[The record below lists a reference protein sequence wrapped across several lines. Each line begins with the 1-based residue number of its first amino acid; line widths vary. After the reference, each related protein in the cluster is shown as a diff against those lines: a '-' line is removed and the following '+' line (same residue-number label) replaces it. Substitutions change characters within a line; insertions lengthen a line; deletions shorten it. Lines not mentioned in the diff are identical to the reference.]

1 MEKEMKYLIILLTY
15 ISISIAAEGKIGG
28 VTYFNYTNAEE
39 KSAFNFQRQYFSYG
53 VNISDDVNF
62 KVIFDVGPTNKGDV
76 VYLNNEGVPENISE
90 DTRLVAFLKKA
101 QIDYRTSYGKIS
113 MGLIG
118 MNTYNIQEKNWG
130 YRFIEKSAMDKY
142 GFSSTADLGIGF
154 SRTLVNQLKMSLQVV
169 NGEGYK
175 NPQSDKY
182 HKIAFNSTYGEHN
195 LVKNSGFNAGVVYT
209 TEPTDDK
216 PNTMISLFG
225 GFAGMGLRLGGQF
238 NMLTKGGIESQVI
251 SVSSNYSMTD
261 KLDAFVRYDMF
272 DPNTDRIDEEK
283 DNSTYLIAGIQLSCG
298 NGLSVAPNI
307 RMDEDDLDSSTEY
320 KINFQFKF

>member
-1 MEKEMKYLIILLTY
+1 MKYLIILLTY
-15 ISISIAAEGKIGG
+15 ISISIAADGKIGG

-53 VNISDDVNF
+53 VNVSDDVSF

-76 VYLNNEGVPENISE
+76 VYLNKEGVLENISE

-154 SRTLVNQLKMSLQVV
+154 ARTLVNQLKMSLQVV

-225 GFAGMGLRLGGQF
+225 GFSGMGLRLGGQF

-251 SVSSNYSMTD
+251 SVSSNYSVTD

-272 DPNTDRIDEEK
+272 DPNTDEIEEGK
-283 DNSTYLIAGIQLSCG
+283 GNSTYLIAGIQLSCG
-298 NGLSVAPNI
+298 NGLLVAPNI
-307 RMDEDDLDSSTEY
+307 RMESYEDDSDSATEY